1 MELPANP
8 RRKGGHMKRQA
19 LTLLNVLLMLTALSV
34 SAQSQERAVINIPF
48 NFIVGQKTL
57 LAGDYTVGNTE
68 GTATRFG

>member
-1 MELPANP
+1 
-8 RRKGGHMKRQA
+8 MKRQA